1 VKINMKPK
9 AERTIQRNLRLPISL
24 NKQMDNTTA
33 LADEFGIDY
42 HATLVA
48 AIEQFNIELDARL
61 REMKDR
67 GNGATSS
74 GIISGSESLPVPVA
88 QHSAAIINTAST
100 NPDSSLGQPT
110 PGTSTNGT
118 DTD

>member
-1 VKINMKPK
+1 MKLNIKPK

-24 NKQMDNTTA
+24 NQQIDNTIA
-33 LADEFGIDY
+33 LADELGIDY

-61 REMKDR
+61 REMKDK

-74 GIISGSESLPVPVA
+74 GIISGSESLPSPVA
-88 QHSAAIINTAST
+88 QHSAAITNGTST

-110 PGTSTNGT
+110 PGTSRNST